1 MVQSAFEGRQSSV
14 FGRERL
20 MELVRRVPCGL
31 PRYFAHSSI
40 NEVHSCTTLL
50 FAQLREEATVLL
62 SSPLIATLVQRH
74 ILEHETLPV
83 ALASLMSSK
92 LCGDDCDAGP
102 SHTWHALKK
111 HIGATLRS
119 PAVLRAITSDL
130 VKAVLDLA
138 TVGLLQVFLNFKGFH
153 ALTLHRV
160 AHTLWQEG
168 CENTAQAIGPL
179 P

>member
-1 MVQSAFEGRQSSV
+1 
-14 FGRERL
+14 

-119 PAVLRAITSDL
+119 PTLYTSVEPVLFAAGAKGPQRLAAHAADHVLGRA
-130 VKAVLDLA
+130 
-138 TVGLLQVFLNFKGFH
+138 
-153 ALTLHRV
+153 RV
-160 AHTLWQEG
+160 CGERGERAG
-168 CENTAQAIGPL
+168 ANNI
-179 P
+179 